1 MTPRQS
7 ELLGFIR
14 RHVERCGYSPSLKDM
29 AAAIGK
35 SHSRTE
41 RVIGQLVDLGHVKRV
56 AHGVYVV
63 SDLPPGDNIRPV
75 GRRRRNSARCWR
87 RSTAWGIAHDGENR
101 S

>member
-29 AAAIGK
+29 AVAIGK

-41 RVIGQLVDLGHVKRV
+41 RVIGQLVDLGHVTRV

-75 GRRRRNSARCWR
+75 GA
-87 RSTAWGIAHDGENR
+87 TAPQLGALLATFDRMGNR
-101 S
+101 A

>member
-41 RVIGQLVDLGHVKRV
+41 RVIGQLVDLGHVTRV

-63 SDLPPGDNIRPV
+63 SDLPPGENFRPV
-75 GRRRRNSARCWR
+75 RA
-87 RSTAWGIAHDGENR
+87 TAPQLGALLATFDRMGNR
-101 S
+101 A